1 MYPAYIDA
9 ARTHARGRRVAREH
23 AVEQPRAAEIARACE
38 LGLGLA
44 CEVEE
49 KAYSRDAWEVGRVRV
64 EWKRADGTHV
74 REDLDTRGKLL
85 RAIAAEVRRGPE
97 RDADGKPGN
106 HPMYATPEQMFEEYV
121 RQVAGMAGP
130 APGTGKK
137 AEKAK
142 AAGGGSSKKKRR

>member
-1 MYPAYIDA
+1 MW
-9 ARTHARGRRVAREH
+9 
-23 AVEQPRAAEIARACE
+23 E
-38 LGLGLA
+38 LSVSNKELKRGLGLA

-49 KAYSRDAWEVGRVRV
+49 KAYSRDAWSLGRVRV
-64 EWKRADGTHV
+64 EWKREDGTLV
-74 REDLDTRGKLL
+74 RPELDTRGKLL
-85 RAIAAEVRRGPE
+85 VAIAAEVRRNPG
-97 RDADGKPGN
+97 RDADGKPGSD
-106 HPMYATPEQMFEEYV
+106 PMYMTPQHVFEEYV